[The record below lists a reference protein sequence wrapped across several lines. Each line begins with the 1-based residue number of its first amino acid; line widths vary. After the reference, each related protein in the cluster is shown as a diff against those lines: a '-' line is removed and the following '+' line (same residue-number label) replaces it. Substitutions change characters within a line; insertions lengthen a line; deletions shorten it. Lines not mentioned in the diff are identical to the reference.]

1 MSRLLFGGTPG
12 ARATDK
18 PTKKLSFDPSTVEA
32 PPAPA
37 PQPSRTQRYRGVSFR
52 KEYTQNNP
60 LRFANAS
67 GGRKRAPSMIHAPTK
82 HMLPPRRKEDS
93 NKITVVLDLD
103 ETLIYAREGP
113 LYARPGIEAFLDFIG
128 QYCEVVV
135 WTAGVRAYAQAVIRN
150 IDPKGVIA
158 HCIYRHEKWFTGQP
172 GYSKDLSLVGRNL
185 DEMVIIENTP
195 DCIRGYE
202 ENGILVADYEG
213 GEDEDHTLF
222 AIQQVLEELVKSGK
236 KVPEGIRGCKLLTRS
251 YVPTDLGDQL
261 YVYCLDPKK
270 ADEIRFNRDLAKNQ
284 PPK

>member
-1 MSRLLFGGTPG
+1 MS
-12 ARATDK
+12 
-18 PTKKLSFDPSTVEA
+18 
-32 PPAPA
+32 
-37 PQPSRTQRYRGVSFR
+37 SRC
-52 KEYTQNNP
+52 
-60 LRFANAS
+60 
-67 GGRKRAPSMIHAPTK
+67 
-82 HMLPPRRKEDS
+82 
-93 NKITVVLDLD
+93 
-103 ETLIYAREGP
+103 RE
-113 LYARPGIEAFLDFIG
+113 LAA
-128 QYCEVVV
+128 
-135 WTAGVRAYAQAVIRN
+135 
-150 IDPKGVIA
+150 
-158 HCIYRHEKWFTGQP
+158 
-172 GYSKDLSLVGRNL
+172 VGRNL